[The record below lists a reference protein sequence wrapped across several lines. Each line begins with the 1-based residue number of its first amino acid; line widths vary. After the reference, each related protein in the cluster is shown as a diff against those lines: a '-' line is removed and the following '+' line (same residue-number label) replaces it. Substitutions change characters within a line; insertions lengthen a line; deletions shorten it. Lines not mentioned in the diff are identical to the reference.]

1 MQTAYIFVSA
11 MKNRMGLIVLIL
23 ICVCLGIGLIW
34 SQRSASEQRSS
45 DSSRIGTLSNQVVN
59 TTAELEKQRQVNVE
73 LEKDR
78 ERKNEVLVTMTN
90 MYSETAANLQKTAA
104 TLKATQEEM
113 EKQVAQRDARI
124 AELESQNQALD
135 QRAVDLSTSI
145 TNLTAQIADTQKK
158 LLASEGD
165 KAFLEKELQRLMAE
179 KAELERQFNDIVVLR
194 AQVAKLKEELN
205 ISRRLDWIRKG
216 LFAADSQKGAERLMH
231 LASKSAAPQEPDKKP
246 TYDLNVEVNSDGTVR
261 VIPQAT
267 NAPATNGA
275 QLTK

>member
-1 MQTAYIFVSA
+1 MQTAYIFVTA

-34 SQRSASEQRSS
+34 SQKSASDQRSTAS
-45 DSSRIGTLSNQVVN
+45 ETIGTLSNQVVN

-73 LEKDR
+73 LENDR
-78 ERKNEVLVTMTN
+78 AQKNQVLVTMTN
-90 MYSETAANLQKTAA
+90 LYSETASNLQKTAA

-113 EKQVAQRDARI
+113 DKQVAQRDARI

-145 TNLTAQIADTQKK
+145 TNLTAQIADTQKR

-165 KAFLEKELQRLMAE
+165 KAFLEKELQRLIAE

-205 ISRRLDWIRKG
+205 ISRRLEWIRKG
-216 LFAADSQKGAERLMH
+216 LFAADSQKGAERLMN
-231 LASKSAAPQEPDKKP
+231 LAAKSAAPQEQEKKP

-261 VIPQAT
+261 VISST
-267 NAPATNGA
+267 NAPATNGS
-275 QLTK
+275 QSTK